1 MSELRQSDTM
11 QASTE
16 FKGRPLRAV
25 IDRSAFQHNI
35 KIAQQLAPDAKVLVV
50 IKADAYGHGLLE
62 MAQAAGSSST
72 LAVATA
78 EEARRLID
86 DGVENTIWVLEGPF
100 SEACLALSHQHS
112 IVWVIHSFWQFD
124 LLKTYHCSEKIEIC
138 LKFDTG
144 MHRLG
149 FSIDEVAEALQVL
162 NKLPNLQ
169 LNACMSHFSGSD
181 WPNSDAVNKQIQCFD
196 NIIQTHALNHMPQS
210 LSNSGAVLFYEPA
223 HRDWVRPG
231 IMLYGGMPHENQRA
245 QDYNL
250 QPVMRLESA
259 VMSLRTIS
267 KGESVGYGATW
278 TAERD
283 SIIAIVAG
291 GYADGYPRYAP
302 NGTPVVVAGQI
313 ASLAGR
319 VSMDMLAIDVTD
331 LEPINIGDR
340 VELWGKYVSVD
351 QIAALSGTI
360 SYELLTGV
368 TARVPRVYI

>member
-1 MSELRQSDTM
+1 M
-11 QASTE
+11 QAPE
-16 FKGRPLRAV
+16 KFKGRPVRAV

-35 KIAQQLAPDAKVLVV
+35 NIAQQLAAGSKVLVV

-62 MAQAAGSSST
+62 MAQTAGSSAT

-78 EEARRLID
+78 EEAQRLIYG
-86 DGVENTIWVLEGPF
+86 GVENTIWVLEGPF
-100 SEACLALSHQHS
+100 SESCLAMSEQHP
-112 IVWVIHSFWQFD
+112 IVWVLHSFWQFD
-124 LLKTYHCSEKIEIC
+124 LLKTHKLDKKIDVC

-149 FSIDEVAEALQVL
+149 FSIDDIAEALLVL
-162 NKLPNLQ
+162 NKLPSLQ
-169 LNACMSHFSGSD
+169 LKACMSHFAGSD
-181 WPNSDAVNKQIQCFD
+181 WPNSEAVDQQIQCFD
-196 NIIQTHALNHMPQS
+196 NIIKAHSLNYISQS
-210 LSNSGAVLFYEPA
+210 LSNSGGVLFYDQA
-223 HRDWVRPG
+223 HRDWIRPG

-245 QDYNL
+245 QDCDL
-250 QPVMRLESA
+250 RPVMRFESA
-259 VMSLRTIS
+259 VMSLRNIL

-331 LEPINIGDR
+331 LGQICIGDS
-340 VELWGKYVSVD
+340 VEFWGKYISVD

>member
-1 MSELRQSDTM
+1 MHI
-11 QASTE
+11 STE
-16 FKGRPLRAV
+16 FKGRPVRAV
-25 IDRSAFQHNI
+25 IDRSAFKHNI
-35 KIAQQLAPDAKVLVV
+35 KIAQALAPNSILLVV

-62 MAQAAGSSST
+62 MAKAAGDGAT

-78 EEARRLID
+78 EEARHLID
-86 DGVENTIWVLEGPF
+86 GSIKNTIWVLEGPF
-100 SEACLALSHQHS
+100 SGDCIALSAHHPL
-112 IVWVIHSFWQFD
+112 VWVLHSFWQLE
-124 LLKTYHCSEKIEIC
+124 LLKTCGDYATIDIC

-149 FSIDEVAEALQVL
+149 FSIEQVAEALLVL
-162 NKLPNLQ
+162 NLLPNLR
-169 LNACMSHFSGSD
+169 LKASMTHFSGSD
-181 WPNSDAVNKQIQCFD
+181 WPNSEAVQQQVQCFD
-196 NIIQTHALNHMPQS
+196 TLIKTHDLGHIPQT
-210 LSNSGAVLFYEPA
+210 LSNSGGVLFYRQA

-245 QDYNL
+245 QDCDL
-250 QPVMRLESA
+250 RPVMMFESA
-259 VMSLRTIS
+259 VMSLRTIK

-283 SIIAIVAG
+283 SLIAIVAG
-291 GYADGYPRYAP
+291 GYGDGYPRHAP

-319 VSMDMLAIDVTD
+319 VSMDMLAIDVTGLD
-331 LEPINIGDR
+331 PINIGDS

-351 QIAALSGTI
+351 QVAALSGTI

-368 TARVPRVYI
+368 TARVPKVYI

>member
-1 MSELRQSDTM
+1 MPELNRSMT
-11 QASTE
+11 ASIV
-16 FKGRPLRAV
+16 FKGRPVRAV

-35 KIAQQLAPDAKVLVV
+35 NVAQQLAPDSGVLVV

-62 MAQAAGSSST
+62 MAQAAGLSAT

-78 EEARRLID
+78 EEAKRLVNGGI
-86 DGVENTIWVLEGPF
+86 ENTIWVLEGPF
-100 SEACLALSHQHS
+100 SEACLMLSAQHP
-112 IVWVIHSFWQFD
+112 IVWVLHSFWQFD
-124 LLKTYHCSEKIEIC
+124 LLKAHDLSKITNVC

-149 FSIDEVAEALQVL
+149 FSMDEAAEALSMLKQL
-162 NKLPNLQ
+162 SNLKLV
-169 LNACMSHFSGSD
+169 ACMSHFSGSD
-181 WPNSDAVNKQIQCFD
+181 WPNSEAVSQQIQCFD
-196 NIIQTHALNHMPQS
+196 NIIKTHALNHIPQS
-210 LSNSGAVLFYEPA
+210 LSNSGGVLFYDQA

-245 QDYNL
+245 QDCDL
-250 QPVMRLESA
+250 RPVMRFESA
-259 VMSLRTIS
+259 VMSLNRIP

-291 GYADGYPRYAP
+291 GYGDGYPRYAP

-331 LEPINIGDR
+331 LDPIYIGDS

-351 QIAALSGTI
+351 QVAALSGTI

-368 TARVPRVYI
+368 TARVPRIYK